1 MGRYSE
7 EAGTFKITSATFS
20 PLLSHPFPTDDPLI
34 ITDNKTAGNQLGGGL
49 VCCWGSSA
57 GVSAA
62 QSKLLTLSPEH
73 SGSDIQT
80 VGAELLP
87 GRGGIHQDA

>member
-34 ITDNKTAGNQLGGGL
+34 ITDNKTAGNQLGVGL
-49 VCCWGSSA
+49 
-57 GVSAA
+57 SAA
-62 QSKLLTLSPEH
+62 GEVLLVFLQLS
-73 SGSDIQT
+73 
-80 VGAELLP
+80 LNYL
-87 GRGGIHQDA
+87 R